1 MLFCGLFFTAGNK
14 RQLDVPFGEKTLVQY
29 AYFIQ
34 VKSKDTTIRL
44 IDIKSILITYIDCFY
59 YSHKIC
65 ICRIAQSWPTKSSQL
80 FITRFEIKNS
90 RPGNKIQFLSKNY
103 TKKV

>member
-1 MLFCGLFFTAGNK
+1 MHILFKG
-14 RQLDVPFGEKTLVQY
+14 
-29 AYFIQ
+29 
-34 VKSKDTTIRL
+34 KSKETIIRL
-44 IDIKSILITYIDCFY
+44 IDIRSILVTYIDCFY
-59 YSHKIC
+59 YLHKTC
-65 ICRIAQSWPTKSSQL
+65 ICQIVKSWPTKSSQL